1 MGAYAAT
8 VNRKLSDK
16 AVRKLRERAA
26 RGEPDVELAVA
37 FGVSA
42 HAVCAIRTGVKRT
55 TAGGPLTRRA
65 RPPATKLLRER
76 IARALERGET
86 QVQIAERERC
96 AISTIARVAHPI
108 VGVRRVESLEREVA
122 DLREEVAALR
132 AVLSTVS

>member
-1 MGAYAAT
+1 M
-8 VNRKLSDK
+8 NRKLSDE
-16 AVRKLRERAA
+16 AVIALRERAA
-26 RGEPDVELAVA
+26 RGEPDVQLAVA
-37 FGVSA
+37 YGISP
-42 HAVCAIRTGVKRT
+42 HAVCAIRTGAARK
-55 TAGGPLTRRA
+55 TAGGTLTRRR

-86 QVQIAERERC
+86 QAQIAEREGC
-96 AISTIARVAHPI
+96 ALSTVVRVAHPV